1 MRGSR
6 MNGYIGEFK
15 SSFLSCEKDTET
27 IVKKLF
33 VDSKNFEPGKY
44 ILTGSSQFKLKENPN
59 YTKYL
64 RENSHW
70 YKLLTRNPNL
80 FNQFVDEMKVS
91 YKLRPIDKI
100 NNALSMVEMMQN
112 LISTIK

>member
-1 MRGSR
+1 MTLD
-6 MNGYIGEFK
+6 I
-15 SSFLSCEKDTET
+15 
-27 IVKKLF
+27 
-33 VDSKNFEPGKY
+33 
-44 ILTGSSQFKLKENPN
+44 QFKLKEDPN

-70 YKLLTRNPNL
+70 YKVLTRNPKL
-80 FNQFVDEMKVS
+80 FNRFVDEMKVS